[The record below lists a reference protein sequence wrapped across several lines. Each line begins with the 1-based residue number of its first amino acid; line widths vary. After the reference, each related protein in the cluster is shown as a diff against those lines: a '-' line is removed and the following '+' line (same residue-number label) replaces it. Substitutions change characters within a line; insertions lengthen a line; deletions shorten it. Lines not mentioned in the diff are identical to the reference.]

1 MWSHSSADC
10 PWHPMGC
17 LCLVGGL
24 VRGSPG
30 TDLVSNPSTGSP
42 DLHFS
47 PFEGPGRG
55 EGRAETLNR
64 FVLICFMI
72 LLGAV
77 FTQIRQASGLDNL
90 LEISGIWWLSALV
103 WLKPSCQCRAWVWS
117 TGTRLPTHGA
127 VGAVGI
133 QPCSRVGPS
142 SRTEVQM
149 CCENPFRSQAMW
161 VRREGQRGLGSPSPG
176 HFCSPLWRWTQQ
188 ECRGALLP
196 CHTTLY
202 FPCPGKLGIPSHPR
216 TPHPGTMV
224 CL

>member
-1 MWSHSSADC
+1 
-10 PWHPMGC
+10 MGC

-55 EGRAETLNR
+55 EGRAETLNH

-90 LEISGIWWLSALV
+90 LEISGI
-103 WLKPSCQCRAWVWS
+103 
-117 TGTRLPTHGA
+117 
-127 VGAVGI
+127 
-133 QPCSRVGPS
+133 
-142 SRTEVQM
+142 
-149 CCENPFRSQAMW
+149 
-161 VRREGQRGLGSPSPG
+161 
-176 HFCSPLWRWTQQ
+176 
-188 ECRGALLP
+188 
-196 CHTTLY
+196 
-202 FPCPGKLGIPSHPR
+202 
-216 TPHPGTMV
+216 
-224 CL
+224 